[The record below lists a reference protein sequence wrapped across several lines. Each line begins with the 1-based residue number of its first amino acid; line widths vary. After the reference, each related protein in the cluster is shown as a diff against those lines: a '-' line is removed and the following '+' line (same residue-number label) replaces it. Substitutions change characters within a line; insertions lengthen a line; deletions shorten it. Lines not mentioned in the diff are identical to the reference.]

1 MLNNS
6 AIPKK
11 GIHGNAFHKI
21 LLVIVLF
28 LSFGIVLPAF
38 AHDVTVNI
46 TGKVTNGTCSVSSD
60 SIDKPVNLGSVPISL
75 LSRGSASSP
84 PVQFTINLENCG
96 AISHGVQVTFSGTP
110 DENAPDYF
118 KLSPDSS
125 ASGIGIVIMDDTRR
139 MISVDGTSKSYL
151 ITGGV
156 ATKSLIFYAKMAAD
170 GSALKTGTV
179 ASSATFT
186 TAYP

>member
-6 AIPKK
+6 TIPNK
-11 GIHGNAFHKI
+11 GIYEKGLHKI
-21 LLVIVLF
+21 LLVTILF
-28 LSFGIVLPAF
+28 LSSGIVLPAL

-60 SIDKPVNLGSVPISL
+60 SVNKSVDLGSVPISL
-75 LSRGSASSP
+75 FSQGSTSSP
-84 PVQFTINLENCG
+84 AVQFTINLENCG

-110 DENAPDYF
+110 DENSPDYF
-118 KLSPDSS
+118 KLSPGSS

-139 MISVDGTSKSYL
+139 TISVGGTSKSYL
-151 ITGGV
+151 IAGGV

-179 ASSATFT
+179 TSSAIFT

>member
-6 AIPKK
+6 TIPNK
-11 GIHGNAFHKI
+11 GIHSNSFHKL
-21 LLVIVLF
+21 LLVTILF
-28 LSFGIVLPAF
+28 LSSGIALPAL

-60 SIDKPVNLGSVPISL
+60 SIDKPVYLGSVPISL
-75 LSRGSASSP
+75 FSRGSTSSP

-96 AISHGVQVTFSGTP
+96 TISRGVQVTFTGTP
-110 DENAPDYF
+110 DENALDYF
-118 KLSPDSS
+118 KLSPDST
-125 ASGIGIVIMDDTRR
+125 ASGIGIVITDDTRR
-139 MISVDGTSKSYL
+139 VIPVGGTSKSYL
-151 ITGGV
+151 ITDGA

-179 ASSATFT
+179 SSSATFT

>member
-6 AIPKK
+6 AIPIK
-11 GIHGNAFHKI
+11 GIHGNCFHKI
-21 LLVIVLF
+21 LLVTVLF
-28 LSFGIVLPAF
+28 LSSGIVLPAL

-60 SIDKPVNLGSVPISL
+60 SIDKPVYLGSVPINLFSQ
-75 LSRGSASSP
+75 GSASSP

-96 AISHGVQVTFSGTP
+96 TISHGVQVTFSGTP

-125 ASGIGIVIMDDTRR
+125 ASGIGIVIMDDARK
-139 MISVDGTSKSYL
+139 MISVGDTSKPYL

-156 ATKSLIFYAKMAAD
+156 ETKSLVFYAKMAAD

-179 ASSATFT
+179 TSSATFT